1 MDKFEQYKATDGNL
15 LPFVPFQKDD
25 TYLPSEELQAAVNVA
40 LALGQPLLIT
50 GEPGTGK
57 TQLAFHIAKQF
68 GLGEPLIFHAQT
80 NSIKK
85 NLFYHYDALR
95 HFQYAQTKDASELEA
110 EEMEK
115 REFIRYEAL
124 GMAIKIARGEIEG
137 VEARRSVVLIDEI
150 DKAPRDLPNDL
161 LYAIEKLEFSVTE
174 TPQKLDL
181 KCPETLPPIIIIT
194 SNSEKNLPDAFLRR
208 VVYHH
213 IKFPENKIRLEEIL
227 LSKKGGI
234 AAHLNKKALIETF
247 LGIRNLGLNKKPA
260 TAELIAWAMLL
271 SKDEFKAVSPKAKAN
286 TKIKTQKLLKMTLGI
301 LAKSESDLKKIEEYL
316 L

>member
-1 MDKFEQYKATDGNL
+1 MPFIQYKNTDKNHEL
-15 LPFVPFQKDD
+15 APFIPQKKDE

-40 LALGQPLLIT
+40 IALGQPLLIT

-68 GLGEPLIFHAQT
+68 GLGEPLVFHAQT
-80 NSIKK
+80 GSVKK
-85 NLFYHYDALR
+85 DLFYHYDALG
-95 HFQYAQTKDASELEA
+95 HFQYIQNPKNDHLSDTK
-110 EEMEK
+110 MEGL
-115 REFIRYEAL
+115 FIRYEAL
-124 GMAIKIARGEIEG
+124 GEAIRVANDPEKPK
-137 VEARRSVVLIDEI
+137 RSVVLIDEI

-161 LYAIEKLEFSVTE
+161 LYAIEKLEFAVTE
-174 TPQKLDL
+174 TPNKKEW

-213 IKFPENKIRLEEIL
+213 IKFPEEEGRLLEIL
-227 LSKKGGI
+227 ASKGI
-234 AAHLNKKALIETF
+234 ALDKDLDVKALVQAF
-247 LGIRNLGLNKKPA
+247 LAIRGQGLGKKPA

-271 SKDEFKAVSPKAKAN
+271 SKPEFKDVSFSNEAEKDEN
-286 TKIKTQKLLKMTLGI
+286 TIKMLRMTLGV
-301 LAKSESDLKKIEEYL
+301 LAKSESDLKKIEDYL